1 MACEVPGNASRGSEK
16 RSAAPGGFPV
26 AEAKVQATSSLPLH
40 GMAGFKG
47 CRPDAADPRTGGGR
61 YRGRLMIRVQAQQV
75 PTFFL
80 NKKQKS
86 NVPEVR

>member
-47 CRPDAADPRTGGGR
+47 CRP
-61 YRGRLMIRVQAQQV
+61 V
-75 PTFFL
+75 PPT
-80 NKKQKS
+80 
-86 NVPEVR
+86 PEVFIMGPEGVPR